1 MYSIVESL
9 EKLAKEIGV
18 QFYYNSAVDEILI
31 EKNKVTGIKVN
42 QKELLFLQSCQ
53 EIYDTSLLTPED
65 VEVLVN

>member
-1 MYSIVESL
+1 MDDIITL
-9 EKLAKEIGV
+9 LDK
-18 QFYYNSAVDEILI
+18 
-31 EKNKVTGIKVN
+31 